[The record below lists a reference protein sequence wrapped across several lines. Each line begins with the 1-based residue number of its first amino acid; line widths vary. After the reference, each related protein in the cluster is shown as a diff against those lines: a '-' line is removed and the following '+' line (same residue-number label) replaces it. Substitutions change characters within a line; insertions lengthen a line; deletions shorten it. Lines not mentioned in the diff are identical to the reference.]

1 MRSVNRRIGAIAA
14 LFLVLAALAGPS
26 SGSAAQAS
34 SAVGTL
40 GVDLTEWAV
49 VPSQGLV
56 SSGPLRLTV
65 QNYGVLVHQ
74 LEIIPTQVWGEKL
87 GVRHGRAVGAAIA
100 RPVVVRPGQTR
111 SAQISL
117 APGSYVLLDNI
128 RGHYAAG
135 GAVSIIVR

>member
-1 MRSVNRRIGAIAA
+1 MRSVNRRFGAIAA
-14 LFLVLAALAGPS
+14 LFLVLAVLAGPS
-26 SGSAAQAS
+26 SGNAS

-40 GVDLTEWAV
+40 HVDITEWAV

-56 SSGPLRLTV
+56 PSGPVRVSV
-65 QNYGVLVHQ
+65 QNYGVLVHE
-74 LEIIPTQVWGEKL
+74 LEIIPTQAWGEKL
-87 GVRHGRAVGAAIA
+87 GIRNGRAVGEPVG

-111 SAQISL
+111 SARLDL

-135 GAVSIIVR
+135 GAVSIVVA

>member
-1 MRSVNRRIGAIAA
+1 MRFVNRRIGAIAA
-14 LFLVLAALAGPS
+14 LFLVLGALAGPS
-26 SGSAAQAS
+26 AGNAS
-34 SAVGTL
+34 SSVTRL
-40 GVDLTEWAV
+40 HVDVTEWAV

-74 LEIIPTQVWGEKL
+74 LAIVPTQVWGEKL
-87 GVRHGRAVGAAIA
+87 GVRHGRALGEPAA

-111 SAQISL
+111 SAKIDL

-135 GAVSIIVR
+135 GAVSIIVS